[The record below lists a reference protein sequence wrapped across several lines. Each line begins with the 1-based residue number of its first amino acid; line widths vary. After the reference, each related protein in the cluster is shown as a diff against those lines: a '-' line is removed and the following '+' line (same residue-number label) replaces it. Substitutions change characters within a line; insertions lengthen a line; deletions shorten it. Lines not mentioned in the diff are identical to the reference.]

1 MALKYPKH
9 NIIIYDNFSRRKLVS
24 KIKSDSLTPI
34 LPLKERVKEFEK
46 IYSQSNL
53 FFIEANILDEQLFNL
68 IKEKR
73 PEVIYHLAQQ
83 PSSHYSMKGVDESI
97 YTIRNNE
104 EGNLRLLWAIKENAP
119 KTHLVKL
126 GSFGE
131 YAECGLDIAEGYF
144 YPEQN
149 GKKLPY
155 LTPFPR
161 EADDVYHVSKI
172 NDTNFISMA
181 CRKWRLKVTDVM
193 QSTIFGVKI
202 SEFGDHEELF
212 TRFDYDEY
220 FGTVINRFL
229 TQAVLEK
236 PLTVYGSG
244 NQRNGLMA
252 LEDAV
257 LSLSNIYDRT
267 PDEGEHQVINHVV
280 EGDYSINEL
289 ALLVRNAFKK
299 LFDKDIQISKG
310 QFNPRLENLNEKK
323 SYHIQTNHVE
333 NMINVCCVEDV
344 LEETVN
350 VITNHKNRIRNN
362 IIDPSFSWL

>member
-1 MALKYPKH
+1 M
-9 NIIIYDNFSRRKLVS
+9 DGKLP
-24 KIKSDSLTPI
+24 D
-34 LPLKERVKEFEK
+34 
-46 IYSQSNL
+46 
-53 FFIEANILDEQLFNL
+53 L
-68 IKEKR
+68 IKEKK

-83 PSSHYSMKGVDESI
+83 PSSHYSMRGVDESV

-104 EGNLRLLWAIKENAP
+104 EGNLRLLWSIKKNAP
-119 KTHLVKL
+119 KAHLIKL

-144 YPEQN
+144 YPEYN
-149 GKKLPY
+149 GKKASH

-161 EADDVYHVSKI
+161 EADDVYHISKI

-181 CRKWRLKVTDVM
+181 CRKWGLRVTDVM

-202 SEFGDHEELF
+202 SEFKNYEKLF

-229 TQAVLEK
+229 TQAVLDE

-244 NQRNGLMA
+244 NQRNGLMS

-257 LSLSNIYDRT
+257 SSLSGIYDKT
-267 PDEGEHQVINHVV
+267 PNRGEHQVINHVV
-280 EGDYSINEL
+280 ERDYSVNEL
-289 ALLVRNAFKK
+289 ALLVKRSFKK
-299 LFDKDIQISKG
+299 LYSKNLFISKG
-310 QFNPRLENLNEKK
+310 EFNPRLENLNKK
-323 SYHIQTNHVE
+323 RVYNIETNYIE
-333 NMINVCCVEDV
+333 DMIHTHCIEGV

-350 VITNHKNRIRNN
+350 VITNYKNRIQRN